1 MLEKLRFVDQQIFL
15 WFREHFQSPFTDGWS
30 LWLGN
35 VYLWTPLLIFLGFLV
50 VMQRPQRGLSNLLF
64 ALACLI
70 ISYQAAF
77 LLSFFIALPAPY
89 VVEHL
94 TGGPQLPAFRD
105 IYLLS
110 FPDYSIAAFM
120 GGMVFVQFRLL
131 RFRKLAF
138 VLWGTALLAIA
149 FFRIMAGNAY
159 PSDIVFGILVGSVF
173 GWVFNR
179 FIVHFDYL
187 AQLRSGS

>member
-1 MLEKLRFVDQQIFL
+1 MLEKLRSVDQQIFL
-15 WFREHFQSPFTDGWS
+15 WFREHFQSPFTDDWS

-35 VYLWTPLLIFLGFLV
+35 VYLWTPLLVFLGFLV
-50 VMQRPQRGLSNLLF
+50 YMQRPQRGLTNLLF
-64 ALACLI
+64 AVACLI
-70 ISYQAAF
+70 LSYQAAF
-77 LLSFFIALPAPY
+77 LLSFFIAMPAPY

-94 TGGPQLPAFRD
+94 TGGQQLPGFRD

-110 FPDYSIAAFM
+110 FPDWTIAAFI
-120 GGMVFVQFRLL
+120 GGVSFVQFRLL
-131 RFRKLAF
+131 KYRRMAF
-138 VLWGTALLAIA
+138 LLWATALLIIS

-159 PSDIVFGILVGSVF
+159 PSDIIFGIFVGSIF

-187 AQLRSGS
+187 AQLRKGE